1 MGVRWNSRYISARL
15 PELPFPD
22 ESFEFVLCSHFLF
35 LYGLLLDGEFH
46 RQAFRELLRVCRKR
60 GQVLIYPLKTLG
72 FERYPELT
80 EIMSELSSN
89 GVEVCVRS
97 SDLPFIPG
105 SSELLSLVK
114 G

>member
-1 MGVRWNSRYISARL
+1 MQSLFVPLWPAIGWGIS
-15 PELPFPD
+15 
-22 ESFEFVLCSHFLF
+22 SS
-35 LYGLLLDGEFH
+35 GI
-46 RQAFRELLRVCRKR
+46 RELLRVCRKR
-60 GQVLIYPLKTLG
+60 GQVLIYPIKTLG
-72 FERYPELT
+72 FDRYPELT